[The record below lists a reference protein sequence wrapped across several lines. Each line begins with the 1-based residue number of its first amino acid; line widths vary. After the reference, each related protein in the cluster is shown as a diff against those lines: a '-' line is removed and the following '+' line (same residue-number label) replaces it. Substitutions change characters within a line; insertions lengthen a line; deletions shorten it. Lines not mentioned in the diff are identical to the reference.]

1 LDNSLST
8 GNSEKLQI
16 NSPNGI
22 GSANFDQVPYNCR
35 ITLEITPLGNNE
47 EYGLYLRSNNKA
59 EGGYRLNFSPNLE
72 TVQLGNVS
80 IDAVK
85 NLGNSILVDIIMKD
99 DIIDVCVD
107 NRRCIVNRCPEQK
120 GDQLWLYAKQGNVI
134 FKSIK
139 ISELKTDQA
148 SLIH

>member
-1 LDNSLST
+1 MKFNRRV
-8 GNSEKLQI
+8 NR
-16 NSPNGI
+16 N
-22 GSANFDQVPYNCR
+22 
-35 ITLEITPLGNNE
+35 EITGS
-47 EYGLYLRSNNKA
+47 G
-59 EGGYRLNFSPNLE
+59 
-72 TVQLGNVS
+72 
-80 IDAVK
+80 
-85 NLGNSILVDIIMKD
+85 ILSKD